1 MNLRLTGHL
10 PNGTFKGVT
19 VMIDKMGRVVV
30 PKALLDHF
38 ALEAGS
44 EMEITVEADGFRLR
58 PISTGPVLEEKDGLL
73 ICTSELPSSAWD
85 LGRFIDEQRNLRSKE
100 VGGL

>member
-1 MNLRLTGHL
+1 MN
-10 PNGTFKGVT
+10 

-30 PKALLDHF
+30 PKPLRDHF
-38 ALEAGS
+38 SLEAGS

-58 PISTGPVLEEKDGLL
+58 PLTPGRIIEEKDGLL
-73 ICTSELPSSAWD
+73 VCTSELPPGAWD
-85 LGRFIDEQRNLRSKE
+85 LGRFIDDQRNLRGKE

>member
-1 MNLRLTGHL
+1 MN
-10 PNGTFKGVT
+10 

-30 PKALLDHF
+30 PKLLRDHF

-44 EMEITVEADGFRLR
+44 EMEITVEADGIRLR
-58 PISTGPVLEEKDGLL
+58 PVTSGPVLEEKDGLL
-73 ICTSELPSSAWD
+73 VCTSDLPAGAWD

-100 VGGL
+100 LGGF

>member
-1 MNLRLTGHL
+1 M
-10 PNGTFKGVT
+10 T

-30 PKALLDHF
+30 PKPLRDHF

-44 EMEITVEADGFRLR
+44 EMEITVEADGIRLR
-58 PISTGPVLEEKDGLL
+58 PVTSGPVLAEKDGLL
-73 ICTSELPSSAWD
+73 VCTSELPPSAWD

>member
-1 MNLRLTGHL
+1 LTGHL

-19 VMIDKMGRVVV
+19 AMIDKMGRVVV
-30 PKALLDHF
+30 PKALRDHF

-58 PISTGPVLEEKDGLL
+58 PISSGPVLEEKDGLL

-85 LGRFIDEQRNLRSKE
+85 LGRFMDEQRNLRSK
-100 VGGL
+100 VLGGL

>member
-1 MNLRLTGHL
+1 MN
-10 PNGTFKGVT
+10 

-30 PKALLDHF
+30 PKPLRDHF

-44 EMEITVEADGFRLR
+44 EMEITVEADGIRLR
-58 PISTGPVLEEKDGLL
+58 PVTSGPVLAEKDGLL
-73 ICTSELPSSAWD
+73 VCTSELSPSAWD